1 MARTAKILVR
11 LMGGFLLLLWSGVMW
26 AAHWL
31 IGIGGGLFAQ
41 NADKIPGTPEWV
53 KWLSGTARFFTGFGE
68 WSVGAL
74 WLVVTLIVLWSMRF
88 VGGFLESDRLQE
100 KSEDVRLRVTS
111 RLAGGDE

>member
-1 MARTAKILVR
+1 MARTAKILVW
-11 LMGGFLLLLWSGVMW
+11 LLGGFLLLLWSGAMW

-68 WSVGAL
+68 WAVVAL
-74 WLVVTLIVLWSMRF
+74 WLVVTLIILWSVRF
-88 VGGFLESDRLQE
+88 VGRFLETYKVPE
-100 KSEDVRLRVTS
+100 KPE
-111 RLAGGDE
+111 GDSTPAADG